1 MIARGDFYQLPPI
14 QYRPVYVEFD
24 DGMLNISHSWR
35 LFKIAELT
43 EVMRQRG
50 DQTLITLLNNVRTGN
65 ITNNDEKILQTKFME
80 KSDHNYYIRKLFTHG
95 QKMLL

>member
-1 MIARGDFYQLPPI
+1 
-14 QYRPVYVEFD
+14 
-24 DGMLNISHSWR
+24 
-35 LFKIAELT
+35 
-43 EVMRQRG
+43 MRQRG